1 MVRILRERCCG
12 GFDCSHGRRW
22 TLGVFYVVTVAAV
35 WIAAS
40 YIVQSVVDDGVS
52 PFLITYICNSL
63 FLIYIPLVEIARYFE
78 DSIAKIWKWRPRG
91 SDDNEPTTLVG
102 EGFDEKRRWSR
113 ARIAKISLLICPFW
127 FLAQLTFNY
136 SLKYTT
142 VTSNTILSSSSSLF
156 TFILALVFLGEKFT
170 WVKLI
175 SVLFCMG
182 GTIIVSLGDSKTG
195 PNSVAKNP
203 VLGDILTL
211 FSTFLYAVYISL
223 IRVKLPDDKEG
234 QGQPSMAQ
242 FLGFLGL
249 FNFLIFMPV
258 ALILYFTKLDRLN
271 QLNMQQFGIIV
282 GKGLLDNV
290 FSDYLWAK
298 AIQLTTTTV
307 ATAGLTIQVPMAA
320 VVDTLS
326 GHNPN
331 YLDYIGAACVVLGF
345 VGLNFRSNKSNE
357 PQPIDREQELEQE
370 QEHRDNT
377 IEVGID
383 VRLQTSEETSTNII
397 AAAAT

>member
-1 MVRILRERCCG
+1 M
-12 GFDCSHGRRW
+12 
-22 TLGVFYVVTVAAV
+22 
-35 WIAAS
+35 
-40 YIVQSVVDDGVS
+40 
-52 PFLITYICNSL
+52 
-63 FLIYIPLVEIARYFE
+63 
-78 DSIAKIWKWRPRG
+78 
-91 SDDNEPTTLVG
+91 
-102 EGFDEKRRWSR
+102 
-113 ARIAKISLLICPFW
+113 
-127 FLAQLTFNY
+127 
-136 SLKYTT
+136 
-142 VTSNTILSSSSSLF
+142 
-156 TFILALVFLGEKFT
+156 
-170 WVKLI
+170 
-175 SVLFCMG
+175 
-182 GTIIVSLGDSKTG
+182 
-195 PNSVAKNP
+195 
-203 VLGDILTL
+203 
-211 FSTFLYAVYISL
+211 
-223 IRVKLPDDKEG
+223 
-234 QGQPSMAQ
+234 
-242 FLGFLGL
+242 
-249 FNFLIFMPV
+249 
-258 ALILYFTKLDRLN
+258 
-271 QLNMQQFGIIV
+271 
-282 GKGLLDNV
+282 